1 MRFWIAIFFTM
12 GVVLQANSQASNYDS
27 LLKEAMAAPKDSTR
41 VLLLNEAS
49 VALREAD
56 NNQALVYAKEAE
68 ELANQ
73 LNFRRGLG
81 IVLSNIGW
89 IYYRKG
95 DYVKALE
102 ISTEALRVDN
112 EFGDQKELAS
122 CFNNIGAINFEQK
135 LYEAALKNFKTAYK
149 LAKEVNHRV
158 SMSRSLNNLA
168 FCFIKLHQL
177 DSARAYTLRAI
188 EEHVN
193 DNFRTAFSKRTLGDI
208 SFEEGNFKE
217 ALRNFEEC
225 LALANKQNN
234 NFLKAST
241 QYRIGNT
248 YLKLNNPD
256 KALQY
261 LDTNIL
267 LVKKFGYRSEMEST
281 YKATSEAYLMKR
293 DFSKAYEFLI
303 LYHQMKDS
311 LIEQSN
317 SEKLTVIQDRYNS
330 EIENTQIELLTK
342 SSLLKE
348 NEIKTQR
355 KFIYIGFGILAVM
368 SVSLFILQRSKA
380 INAAANRLLAANNE
394 LINKQANELLK
405 LNATKDKIFSIIG
418 HDIRSP
424 LAGLQG
430 LLNLAVS
437 SAMTQQEFVDVSKNL
452 KKNLD
457 YVRSDLDNLLH
468 WANAQLSGIEPN
480 FENCHLQKLIAE
492 LVNLHSELAKAKEV
506 GLTND
511 VPENIEAWAD
521 INHVRLIIRNL
532 ISNAIKFCRP
542 GNGVKITA
550 SLNAGRVKIEVADT
564 GLGMSDEEVQRLFKI
579 DTHFTKLGTQNER
592 GVGLGLVLVKE
603 FVQFN
608 KGSITVY
615 SKQGRGSTFTI
626 FLEGAHSSTG

>member
-1 MRFWIAIFFTM
+1 MRFWIAIVFTV
-12 GVVLQANSQASNYDS
+12 GIVLQANSQASNYDS
-27 LLKEAMAAPKDSTR
+27 LIKAAMAAPKDSTR

-73 LNFRRGLG
+73 LDFRRGLG

-112 EFGDQKELAS
+112 EFGDQKEIAS

-311 LIEQSN
+311 LIEQRN
-317 SEKLTVIQDRYNS
+317 SEKLTLIQDRYNS
-330 EIENTQIELLTK
+330 EIKNTQIELLTK

-355 KFIYIGFGILAVM
+355 KFIYIGVGILAVM

-394 LINKQANELLK
+394 LINKQTNELLK

-437 SAMTQQEFVDVSKNL
+437 SAMTQQEFADVSKNL

-468 WANAQLSGIEPN
+468 WANAQLNGIEPN
-480 FENCHLQKLIAE
+480 FGNCQLQKLIAE
-492 LVNLHSELAKAKEV
+492 LVNLHSELAKAKQVE
-506 GLTND
+506 LTNE
-511 VPENIEAWAD
+511 VPENIEVWAD

-542 GNGVKITA
+542 GNGVKITS

-615 SKQGRGSTFTI
+615 SKQGHGSTFTI

>member
-27 LLKEAMAAPKDSTR
+27 LLKAAMAAPKDSTR